1 MYCGVID
8 GCQGA
13 HALGRAREWTAALS
27 EWCERQPEMVSF
39 TGSCLIHRA
48 EIMQLDGSWP
58 AALTEAERAYARTV
72 RVANPR
78 AAGEALYRKGEL
90 KRVRGELAAA
100 EDAYREASR
109 CGREPQPGLALLR
122 LAQGRPGA
130 AAAAI
135 RRLMGETA
143 GPTGRVA
150 LLPAYVEIVLAVGDI
165 DDARAACGEL
175 AAISEGFESELLD
188 SAAAHARGA
197 VELAGGDPRAA
208 LGSLRRAM
216 QGWQELGVPY
226 EVGRVRV
233 LVALACRALD
243 DEDSAALE
251 LDAAHEAFEQL
262 GAAADVAA
270 VDALVAGRDDS
281 HGLTARELEVL
292 RLVAAG
298 ATNRAIAAHLVISE
312 RTVDRHVSNILAKV
326 GASSRSAA
334 TGYAYE
340 HQLV

>member
-1 MYCGVID
+1 
-8 GCQGA
+8 
-13 HALGRAREWTAALS
+13 
-27 EWCERQPEMVSF
+27 
-39 TGSCLIHRA
+39 
-48 EIMQLDGSWP
+48 MQLDGSWP

-165 DDARAACGEL
+165 DER
-175 AAISEGFESELLD
+175 
-188 SAAAHARGA
+188 
-197 VELAGGDPRAA
+197 AGGV
-208 LGSLRRAM
+208 RRA
-216 QGWQELGVPY
+216 
-226 EVGRVRV
+226 R
-233 LVALACRALD
+233 
-243 DEDSAALE
+243 
-251 LDAAHEAFEQL
+251 
-262 GAAADVAA
+262 
-270 VDALVAGRDDS
+270 RDQR
-281 HGLTARELEVL
+281 GL
-292 RLVAAG
+292 
-298 ATNRAIAAHLVISE
+298 
-312 RTVDRHVSNILAKV
+312 
-326 GASSRSAA
+326 
-334 TGYAYE
+334 
-340 HQLV
+340 